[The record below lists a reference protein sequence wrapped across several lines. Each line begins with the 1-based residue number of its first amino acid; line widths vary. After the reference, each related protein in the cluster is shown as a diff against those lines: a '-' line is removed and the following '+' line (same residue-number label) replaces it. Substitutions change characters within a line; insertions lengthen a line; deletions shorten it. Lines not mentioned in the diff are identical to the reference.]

1 MILRLTHLS
10 LLIIYMS
17 ATVTYSNWNQSNIA
31 LQTQIPSS
39 SKVISRNAYDS
50 VLDIVFPKD
59 IPEPDKTYF
68 SIIMRFKP
76 SFDVERQIII
86 RKTEGKYEVLVYEA
100 VDGNIYRKLN
110 HMINDRQITKPE
122 EMAKFLKVSKRT
134 ISLPHKQVEN
144 WHAAFLN
151 TISRSLDKF
160 RQDLEELEKA
170 GTVTVLLDGTTYEL
184 WYEQGM
190 NKIAFSIYDAELTK
204 LEATGILPLVR
215 WMNKIRLEIEHS
227 K

>member
-1 MILRLTHLS
+1 
-10 LLIIYMS
+10 MS